1 MTTVLNYPTGDPYA
15 DVPPPDTPP
24 GEETPRGRA
33 SWRPMDL
40 GPYLRGEVQPE
51 PPSVGWQM
59 SNGKHLL
66 YPGKEHAINAEM
78 EAGKTW
84 FSVACVAA
92 ELRKGNPVAYI
103 HFEEVDPMDVVTRL
117 LALDVDADTIAD
129 LLLFCGPTEP
139 ATPYD
144 VADLVACAPTL
155 VVLDGVNAGMA
166 LHGMDIF
173 GVDGPAAFRQRFV
186 SPFLQAGAATL
197 ACDHVV
203 KNRET
208 RGRYAFGGVHKG
220 NANNGATFMLENVEP
235 FGRGMRGRSS
245 LYVTK
250 DRPGFLRQDG
260 KPVRDEPS
268 KTYIGSLVVD
278 ATNPAWLEL
287 EVYAY
292 RADAEPPPGVDDA
305 PGDSIDDEVY
315 RVVCELHA
323 NGAVNVTQ
331 RKVRAVAGY
340 GTDRTIA
347 ALDRLVISGRLVTRP
362 GPRNSTLFVPAEST
376 S

>member
-1 MTTVLNYPTGDPYA
+1 MTVLDYPPPRDPYDVDTPTG
-15 DVPPPDTPP
+15 P
-24 GEETPRGRA
+24 GVDGDEQPRGRP

-40 GPYLRGEVQPE
+40 GPYLRGEVKPT
-51 PPSVGWQM
+51 PPSVGWRM
-59 SNGKHLL
+59 SSGKHLL

-92 ELRKGNPVAYI
+92 ELRAGNPVAYI

-129 LLLFCGPTEP
+129 LLLFCGPPEP

-144 VADLVACAPTL
+144 VAALVACAPTL
-155 VVLDGVNAGMA
+155 VVLAGVNAGMA
-166 LHGMDIF
+166 LRGMDIF

-278 ATNPAWLEL
+278 ATNPWLEL

-323 NGAVNVTQ
+323 NPDAAATQ
-331 RKVRAVAGY
+331 RQVRAVSPY
-340 GTDRTIA
+340 GTERTIA
-347 ALDRLVISGRLVTRP
+347 ALDRLVINKRVARRP
-362 GPRNSTLFVPAEST
+362 GPRNSTLFVPVEPAP
-376 S
+376 